1 METSPEILIGK
12 IIVLLGLS
20 VGLIYFGLR
29 LKMPAIVG
37 FLVTGILVGP
47 HGLGLISDPAQV
59 ESLSELGVVLLL
71 FTIGLEFSIQSL
83 MKMKKLV
90 LLGGSLQMLLG
101 TVAFFLI
108 SYALGFAWN
117 TAILFGFLFSL
128 SSTAIVLKLLQEKGE
143 MDAAHGR
150 GAFGVLIFQDLAVV
164 PMVLILPML
173 AGKSGG
179 DPIYMVLVK
188 VAAILVLVVVMAN
201 WVVPWVMKK
210 IAATKSN
217 ELFMFAVALI
227 CLGTAFLT
235 AEAGLSLALGAF
247 MAGLV
252 IAGSPYAYQA
262 ISSVMPMRDIFTS
275 LFFVSIGMKMDT
287 RYLLNNPFLI
297 IGLALGV
304 MILNAAT
311 TALAMKAAGLRGRVA
326 IMVGF
331 ALCQVGEFAFV
342 LAKTGGDLNLLDDTT
357 MVAFL
362 NVAVLTMAMTPL
374 ALEAGRRVGP
384 FFGAMEKPFAG
395 SIDGHKENHAVVIG
409 FGVAGQA
416 VARACRLM
424 GRQYAIIDMNPGSV
438 QAYQAQGEPIIFGDA
453 VNEIVLEHVGIHRAA
468 ILVISIPDPVAT
480 RRIIAQARLLS
491 PHLYIVAR
499 TRFLMTGDL
508 LKRLGANEVLAEEF
522 EAALAVFDS
531 TLTFFQLDRP
541 DIVTQ
546 LAQARECGPT
556 NFHTSV
562 TALVPPPANQ
572 TGATSPSA
580 APATG
585 DSATGAEVAPQA
597 SGRGA
602 EPSESNPSNH

>member
-1 METSPEILIGK
+1 MEMSPEILIGK

-47 HGLGLISDPAQV
+47 YGLGLISDPAQV

-83 MKMKKLV
+83 LKMKKLV
-90 LLGGSLQMLLG
+90 LVGGSLQMLLG
-101 TVAFFLI
+101 TAAFFAI
-108 SYALGFAWN
+108 SLALGFPWN
-117 TAILFGFLFSL
+117 TALLFGFLFSL

-143 MDAAHGR
+143 MDSAHGR

-164 PMVLILPML
+164 PLVLILPML
-173 AGKSGG
+173 AGQSGG
-179 DPIYMVLVK
+179 DPIYVVLGK
-188 VAAILVLVVVMAN
+188 VLAILVIVVLMAN

-275 LFFVSIGMKMDT
+275 LFFVSIGMKMDIK
-287 RYLLNNPFLI
+287 YLVNNPFLV

-304 MILNAAT
+304 MLFNVIT

-342 LAKTGGDLNLLDDTT
+342 LAKTGGELKLLDETT
-357 MVAFL
+357 MIAFL

-374 ALEAGRRVGP
+374 ALEAGRRFGP
-384 FFGAMEKPFAG
+384 LFGAMEKPFVG
-395 SIDGHKENHAVVIG
+395 NIEGHRENHAVVIG

-438 QAYQAQGEPIIFGDA
+438 QAFQAQGEPIIFGDA
-453 VNEIVLEHVGIHRAA
+453 VNEIVLEHVGIHKAA

-491 PHLYIVAR
+491 PNLYIVAR
-499 TRFLMTGDL
+499 TRFLLTGEL
-508 LKRLGANEVLAEEF
+508 LTRLGANEVLTEEF

-531 TLTFFQLDRP
+531 VLTFFKLDRP
-541 DIVTQ
+541 DIVTKV
-546 LAQARECGPT
+546 AEARSSGPT
-556 NFHTSV
+556 NFHTPPE
-562 TALVPPPANQ
+562 ALTK
-572 TGATSPSA
+572 TGEEPTPSQ
-580 APATG
+580 P
-585 DSATGAEVAPQA
+585 
-597 SGRGA
+597 
-602 EPSESNPSNH
+602 EPDPSSRC